1 MWRDRAAF
9 EAWQGSEQ
17 RAGKPGPHAASAP
30 EGGKP
35 AGGPPEG
42 GKPAGGPPGGG
53 KPPFVR
59 KPVPS
64 FYEGILVLE
73 SAKGA

>member
-17 RAGKPGPHAASAP
+17 RAGKPGPQAAA
-30 EGGKP
+30 
-35 AGGPPEG
+35 APEG

-59 KPVPS
+59 KSVPT